1 MSPSTEQPPMTSAA
15 ESTNSTLQNGV
26 SEPEDSL
33 EEKNG
38 DLEQETTATKLSS
51 PALDGGLSAWLVA
64 LGAWCVL
71 LCSFG
76 WINSTYRNIL
86 TKFDKSYSPCYRQSG
101 VGVFQD
107 YYETDLLRQYSASK
121 IAWIPSLQ
129 IFFMYFMV
137 RMPC

>member
-1 MSPSTEQPPMTSAA
+1 MSPSREQRPMTSAA
-15 ESTNSTLQNGV
+15 ESTNSTLRNGV
-26 SEPEDSL
+26 SESEESL

-38 DLEQETTATKLSS
+38 DLEQEPTATKPSS
-51 PALDGGLSAWLVA
+51 PAPDGGLSAWLVA

-76 WINSTYRNIL
+76 WINSTYRNTL
-86 TKFDKSYSPCYRQSG
+86 TESDKSYSPFYRQSG
-101 VGVFQD
+101 IGIFQS

-129 IFFMYFMV
+129 IFFMYSMV
-137 RMPC
+137 RTPC